1 MGEHGPYSVSSAT
14 AVEFNW
20 QSGLWDF
27 DGVCGDSLVPRAGGR
42 RSAGYLQT
50 GELGVFH
57 GASFRFSFLSRGAM
71 CEFGMCEFL
80 ECPAFFFSS
89 PFFFLFFFLL
99 FLYKKGEQDTCFV
112 GGSGHHELHEMFMI
126 IASNIEDAQH
136 ILTLFKRLKL
146 NAIPQY
152 LTASMRWRSEAVTR
166 DDDIDN

>member
-1 MGEHGPYSVSSAT
+1 MNCEVPKTKGKPLGAPHTHVLLLLYAFVGEHGPYSVSSAT

-71 CEFGMCEFL
+71 CEF
-80 ECPAFFFSS
+80 FF
-89 PFFFLFFFLL
+89 
-99 FLYKKGEQDTCFV
+99 YKKGEQDTCFV

-136 ILTLFKRLKL
+136 ILTLFKTLKL
-146 NAIPQY
+146 NAIPHCQHEV
-152 LTASMRWRSEAVTR
+152 AE
-166 DDDIDN
+166 